1 MIKIKSKDIKKKK
14 SKEYI
19 ETLKKSV
26 KEHPVKWILGTVGTF
41 YVSGFIVLVLKTI
54 VKLPQI
60 ISKEIE
66 NPLTLNPLVVF
77 KNMFLTPWGYLI
89 LLILVVGGLYI
100 WQYVIKPRIKI
111 DKGDYDE
118 RGFKYKDVGTYGT
131 SKAEYDPKQLN
142 DVLDCDPVGKS
153 DGIIIGKPY
162 DVDTTG
168 INENTDINIKNAVP
182 VITAR
187 PDKVFKAKSKKDNW
201 TINEIINNKVNL
213 NMAVFGASGTMKSR
227 TLRSMIFQAV
237 KREESM
243 VVTDP
248 KGEMY
253 EDTALML
260 EKNGYNVKVFD
271 LVHQEHSDSWGCL
284 QELIDENGEVDS
296 VTAKIFADTI
306 IMNATNEVGYWTDNN
321 RSLLKAVCL
330 LVAEDK
336 NAEKSMGKVYDLIA
350 STTIEQLDA
359 LFDALP
365 ANDVA
370 KRAYSIFDKCTD
382 QVKGQIRN
390 GLGITLD
397 VFQDDK
403 IRNITTSKE
412 IDLEKPLTEKCAYF
426 VITSDQHNV
435 FDFLATVFYT
445 MMFIKLVEK
454 ADKLRA
460 KNIKTKPVN
469 MFLDEFPNI
478 GQIPNFNKKISTVR
492 SRGINITLIFQN
504 IVQLQNRYPYG
515 AAEEILGNC
524 DITVFLGCT
533 DETTAKYI
541 SDKTGIATIEVST
554 QNTEYARDVAVF
566 NQDTSYHEVVSS
578 GQRKVMNPD
587 EILRLPNTDEIIF
600 VRGRKPLIAK
610 KYDYTLHPMASQLQ
624 KISIEDHIPKWKQ
637 DMIDEKAERDRILEE
652 RRAKREKAREEE
664 MKQQAI
670 EEAEKAQHE
679 KDVMSS
685 FVESFDSSQYSELL
699 TPND

>member
-1 MIKIKSKDIKKKK
+1 MS
-14 SKEYI
+14 
-19 ETLKKSV
+19 
-26 KEHPVKWILGTVGTF
+26 H
-41 YVSGFIVLVLKTI
+41 
-54 VKLPQI
+54 
-60 ISKEIE
+60 EIE
-66 NPLTLNPLVVF
+66 SPLTLNPLEVF
-77 KNMFLTPWGYLI
+77 KSMFLTPWGYMVLI
-89 LLILVVGGLYI
+89 ALIIGGWYI
-100 WQYVIKPRIKI
+100 WNYFIKPRIKI
-111 DKGDYDE
+111 DSGDYDE

-131 SKAEYDPKQLN
+131 SKAEYDPKQLS
-142 DVLDCDPVGKS
+142 DVLDCEPVGNS

-162 DVDTTG
+162 DVDTTN
-168 INENTDINIKNAVP
+168 IDENTGVDVKNKVP

-187 PDKVFKAKSKKDNW
+187 PDKVFKTRSKELNW

-248 KGEMY
+248 KGELY
-253 EDTALML
+253 EDCASML
-260 EKNGYNVKVFD
+260 QKRGYNVKVFD

-284 QELIDENGEVDS
+284 QELIDEDGNVDS

-306 IMNATNEVGYWTDNN
+306 IMNATNETGYWTDNN
-321 RSLLKAVCL
+321 RSLLKACCL

-350 STTIEQLDA
+350 STPIEELDA

-403 IRNITTSKE
+403 IRNITTNKE

-426 VITSDQHNV
+426 VITSDQHDV

-460 KNIKTKPVN
+460 KHIETKPVN

-492 SRGINITLIFQN
+492 SRAINITIIFQN

-554 QNTEYARDVAVF
+554 QNTEYQRDVMVF
-566 NQDTSYHEVVSS
+566 NQDTSFREVVSS

-610 KYDYTLHPMASQLQ
+610 KYDYTLHPMSAELERV
-624 KISIEDHIPKWKQ
+624 SIEDHIPQWKQ
-637 DMIDEKAERDRILEE
+637 KKIDEKAERDRILEG
-652 RRAKREKAREEE
+652 RRRKREEE
-664 MKQQAI
+664 RQKELQRQAI
-670 EEAEKAQHE
+670 EEAEEAQRQ

-685 FVESFDSSQYSELL
+685 FVESFDSSQYSDLL
-699 TPND
+699 KAE